1 MTVTL
6 YLWDSSLIG
15 NTPPSAARRHSVGLP
30 GVKLNLE
37 TLAAR
42 CSKVQ

>member
-6 YLWDSSLIG
+6 YRWDFSLIG
-15 NTPPSAARRHSVGLP
+15 NTPPSAALRHSVGLP

-37 TLAAR
+37 ILAAR
-42 CSKVQ
+42 CSTVQ